1 MGIFDEVSQRLGV
14 STSSATGF
22 AIAGATRIA
31 GTKLGRY
38 LPTSSRGFQQGLSGV
53 YQALAGNYGAAAAS
67 AVSALGP
74 DRTLS
79 DALTSA
85 RISDMVRNGV
95 PNLLLGGI
103 TAAEAQR
110 ICDEVQATHYAK
122 KNLFYI
128 EISDFIPVAGFI
140 GLPIDSGLFNF
151 FATSVSVAPMI
162 VTGEGR
168 QIGSQVMDAVHGT
181 ERLELRVTT
190 LDDAAGSMKQW
201 FRTRKDAL
209 ARPDGT
215 FGVPADYLL
224 QVRLLHAA
232 INDDVMARFGGYEE
246 RYIVRPTTLDTEL
259 NRHEDGLQEIQMSF
273 SQFDTFMFDQS

>member
-1 MGIFDEVSQRLGV
+1 MGIFDEVTQRLGV

-22 AIAGATRIA
+22 AIAGATRLA

-38 LPTSSRGFQQGLSGV
+38 LPTSSRGFQRGPSGI
-53 YQALAGNYGAAAAS
+53 YQALNKDYAGA
-67 AVSALGP
+67 AVSAIGALGL

-79 DALTSA
+79 DTLS
-85 RISDMVRNGV
+85 RSKISEMIRDGV

-103 TAAEAQR
+103 TASEAQR

-128 EISDFIPVAGFI
+128 EISDFIPVAGFL
-140 GLPIDSGLFNF
+140 GLPVDSGLFNF

-162 VTGEGR
+162 ITGEGR
-168 QIGSQVMDAVHGT
+168 QIGSGVMDAIHGT

-232 INDDVMARFGGYEE
+232 INDQVMAQFGGYEE

-259 NRHEDGLQEIQMSF
+259 SRHEDGLQEIQMSF